1 VIFIDSNI
9 PMYLVG
15 AAHPLKDV
23 AQRRLRELIDANERL
38 VTDAEVLQEMLHRYA
53 AIERLDAIQPAYDAL
68 LGVVDEVF
76 AIERTD
82 VVRAKEILMGAR
94 GSARDALHVAVMTR
108 WKTERILSFDRDFDR
123 YPGIYRLGQDR

>member
-1 VIFIDSNI
+1 MIFIDSNI

-23 AQRRLRELIDANERL
+23 AQRRLRQLIEANERL
-38 VTDAEVLQEMLHRYA
+38 VTDAEVFQEILHRYS
-53 AIERLDAIQPAYDAL
+53 AIRRLDAIQPAFDAL

-76 AIERTD
+76 AIERAD
-82 VVRAKEILMGAR
+82 ILRAREILMGTR

-108 WKTERILSFDRDFDR
+108 WKAERILSFDRDFDG
-123 YPGIYRLGQDR
+123 YPGLVRLGQDS